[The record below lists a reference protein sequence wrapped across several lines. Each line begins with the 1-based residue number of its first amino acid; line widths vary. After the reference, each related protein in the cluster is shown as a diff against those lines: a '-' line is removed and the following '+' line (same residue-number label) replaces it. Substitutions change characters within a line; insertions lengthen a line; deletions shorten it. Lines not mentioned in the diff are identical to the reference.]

1 MKNET
6 SGQNAKA
13 LRKASIQAAKE
24 RDAFEATAFG
34 RRRIHR
40 NSKLLTVLSW
50 AKWIITMP
58 CVYVYR
64 RLRHRA
70 VA

>member
-13 LRKASIQAAKE
+13 LRKAAIQAANE
-24 RDAFEATAFG
+24 RDTFEETAFG
-34 RRRIHR
+34 RRRVNR
-40 NSKLLTVLSW
+40 KAKWLAALNW

-58 CVYVYR
+58 CIYLYR